1 LKATERRLPTR
12 ETRVNT
18 RLALMDVQMPGMDG
32 LEAARRIRAAEA
44 DARTTRTRIIALAV
58 NA

>member
-1 LKATERRLPTR
+1 M
-12 ETRVNT
+12 NT